1 MRKIIFI
8 IWTISILFF
17 VISVPYL
24 YFSSL
29 KSSDK
34 SLKIKGR
41 TFIETISPSII
52 NSIKFSVEIDR
63 NVSKELNLLSEVLL
77 EERVNKA
84 KLLEYS
90 VQFDLFGITV
100 MDKNNIVINSTLHMK
115 DEKIDEREIIKGMNT
130 EINGDTMFFYK
141 EKGNRKLLIL
151 KDISS
156 IKLLK
161 REYGIKSLLN
171 EISKDPE
178 IEFFL
183 FQSKEGVVF
192 SSKLPERVLD
202 IDEDTFL
209 KNAFNSDSILTREI
223 LNKNKRVFEFLKS
236 VEIFGEKEGI
246 LRVGFSM
253 DKYMA
258 FVKSFNVFFIITLV
272 LIFFYLIVYFAYFN
286 NLKKYTEAREKNEI
300 IEIFEKENNL
310 FLIIVREDGK
320 IVFANHAIQS
330 FLGDSNLKDKNILEK
345 DELDIFKIK
354 KVMEQKREIK
364 FEEKIGK
371 RIFAGR
377 TIPIIHGRNKF
388 ILGLLADITEIKE
401 TYREE
406 KLSGFT
412 EFLAGLAHEIK
423 NPLNLMAL
431 SIKELEKSADSK
443 VIKKI
448 EGAYLNLKEKVEEFL
463 LYLRPFGI
471 EKKEFNLTEIFKEIE
486 KEKSEL
492 LKKHGII
499 FKVEGKELKVISD
512 YKKLKKI
519 LDNIVKNSIEAQEEG
534 GIIEISTEKI
544 NDKIKINISD
554 RGTGIPEDE
563 IEKIFSP
570 FYTRKEKGTGLGLF
584 IVKKLIEDIQGKI
597 EISSKPGFGT
607 TVEILIPEKL

>member
-1 MRKIIFI
+1 MRKIILI

-17 VISVPYL
+17 VTSVPYL

-29 KSSDK
+29 KSSKK
-34 SLKIKGR
+34 SLKIKGK

-52 NSIKFSVEIDR
+52 NSIKFSVEIDKNLSR
-63 NVSKELNLLSEVLL
+63 ELNLLSGVLL
-77 EERVNKA
+77 EEKTNKG

-100 MDKNNIVINSTLHMK
+100 MDNNNIVINSTLHPK
-115 DEKIDEREIIKGMNT
+115 GKKIDENEIIKGMNM

-141 EKGNRKLLIL
+141 EKGNKKLLIL

-192 SSKLPERVLD
+192 SSKLPERVMD
-202 IDEDTFL
+202 INGDIFL
-209 KNAFNSDSILTREI
+209 KNVFNSDSVFTREI
-223 LNKNKRVFEFLKS
+223 LNKNKKVFEFLKS

-246 LRVGFSM
+246 LRIGFSM
-253 DKYMA
+253 DKYTA
-258 FVKSFNVFFIITLV
+258 FVKSFNVFLIIALI
-272 LIFFYLIVYFAYFN
+272 LIFFYLIVSFAYFN
-286 NLKKYTEAREKNEI
+286 NLRKYTEIREKNEI
-300 IEIFEKENNL
+300 VKILEGEDNL
-310 FLIIVREDGK
+310 FLIIVRGDGK
-320 IVFANHAIQS
+320 IVFTNQAVQS
-330 FLGDSNLKDKNILEK
+330 FLGDSNLKGKNIFEK

-354 KVMEQKREIK
+354 KVMEQERELK

-377 TIPIIHGRNKF
+377 TIPVTHGRNKF

-431 SIKELEKSADSK
+431 SIKELEEKSDSK
-443 VIKKI
+443 VVKKI

-463 LYLRPFGI
+463 LYLRPFGL
-471 EKKEFNLTEIFKEIE
+471 EKKELNLTEIFKEIE
-486 KEKSEL
+486 KENSEL
-492 LKKHGII
+492 LKKYGII
-499 FKVEGKELKVISD
+499 FKTEEKDLKIVSD

-519 LDNIVKNSIEAQEEG
+519 LGNIIKNSIEAQEEG
-534 GIIEISTEKI
+534 GIIEIVIEKI
-544 NDKIKINISD
+544 NNKIKISISD

-570 FYTRKEKGTGLGLF
+570 FYTKKEKGTGLGLF

-607 TVEILIPEKL
+607 TVEIVIPEKV